1 MSFNSAA
8 GLLRKPMI
16 APVSLGA
23 TGSGGKTSKIID
35 RAGYED
41 VGITFEYG
49 AISATNATVAVN
61 LKDGDTTGA
70 LANVTG
76 ALILGLTLAAAGIGA
91 TSSRVSDVSKNVA
104 KSIQYIGLK
113 RRDTADSV
121 FRGKSTYP
129 VEQPRVVSGMG
140 AEEAPKGFNG
150 SFAH

>member
-113 RRDTADSV
+113 RYVEVTMAPTISGGIVASALAVLGRARALPTADV
-121 FRGKSTYP
+121 
-129 VEQPRVVSGMG
+129 
-140 AEEAPKGFNG
+140 A
-150 SFAH
+150 